1 MVYYSLDR
9 SLQTDRHHYA
19 ALGREMQEE
28 TARTPK
34 KLNPQRTIKAEEGAS
49 SGIYAN
55 NSTIHTT
62 GTKVMIS

>member
-1 MVYYSLDR
+1 MHYPLDG
-9 SLQTDRHHYA
+9 SFQPDGHHYA
-19 ALGREMQEE
+19 ALSRAMQEE
-28 TARTPK
+28 TADAPK
-34 KLNPQRTIKAEEGAS
+34 NLNPPHTLKAEGAS

>member
-9 SLQTDRHHYA
+9 SLQTGRHHYA

-28 TARTPK
+28 TARAPK
-34 KLNPQRTIKAEEGAS
+34 NLNPQHTLKAEEGAS

-55 NSTIHTT
+55 NSTIHAT
-62 GTKVMIS
+62 GTKGMAR